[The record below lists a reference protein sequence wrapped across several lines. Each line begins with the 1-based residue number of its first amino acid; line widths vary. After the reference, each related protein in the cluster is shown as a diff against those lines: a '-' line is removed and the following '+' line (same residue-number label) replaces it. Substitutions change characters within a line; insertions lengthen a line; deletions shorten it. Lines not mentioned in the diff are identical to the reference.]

1 MSGHH
6 LGCLEGWVSWDCGPE
21 QVSVVSPCTPDFSP
35 GEICILCGNVPRAVI
50 QKSQVEVALPFLTKL
65 QMSHGVTSAVFCWWK
80 HSQAHPDL
88 RGGDTDLT
96 SQWKKYRRIWS
107 YILKQPHGI
116 MLWQYMCFLCCAQ
129 PCPTLCNPLDCSPPG
144 SSVQKI
150 SQQEFWSGL
159 LIPSLEDL
167 PDPGIRPVSSAVTG
181 RFFTTEPPGQ
191 PLLQSILLV
200 KSCLV
205 IFQPHVFVSFFCTAC

>member
-1 MSGHH
+1 M
-6 LGCLEGWVSWDCGPE
+6 
-21 QVSVVSPCTPDFSP
+21 VSPCTPDFSP

-116 MLWQYMCFLCCAQ
+116 MLWQYMCFLCCVQ
-129 PCPTLCNPLDCSPPG
+129 PCPTLCNPLDCSSPG
-144 SSVQKI
+144 FSIHGDSPAKNTEVARHALLQGVFPTLE
-150 SQQEFWSGL
+150 SNQGL
-159 LIPSLEDL
+159 LHCRQIVYQLSYQ
-167 PDPGIRPVSSAVTG
+167 G
-181 RFFTTEPPGQ
+181 RSPN
-191 PLLQSILLV
+191 
-200 KSCLV
+200 C
-205 IFQPHVFVSFFCTAC
+205 